1 MKVGFMMKGEK
12 RLTDVEGEGA
22 CTPFS
27 VNIIPFTFFFG
38 FFWVF
43 LVFFGFFGYDWIIF
57 I

>member
-27 VNIIPFTFFFG
+27 VNIIPFTFFLATIG
-38 FFWVF
+38 
-43 LVFFGFFGYDWIIF
+43 
-57 I
+57 